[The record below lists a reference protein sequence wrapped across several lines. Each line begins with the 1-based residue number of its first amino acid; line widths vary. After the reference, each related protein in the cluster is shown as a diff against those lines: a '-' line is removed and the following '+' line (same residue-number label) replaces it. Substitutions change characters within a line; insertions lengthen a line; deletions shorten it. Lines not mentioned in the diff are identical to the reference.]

1 MVSAYGSSPAQIV
14 RIFVQKNE
22 SKAMKK
28 IIVALSFSA
37 CALSANIVIA
47 HEPNAEAKKN
57 LQATRQ
63 YYAQLI
69 AGPQGQQPRLAE
81 LNMLMT
87 MLPKGGDIHH
97 HYSGSI
103 YAETY
108 LDWVGQQGF
117 CIYRESDLANK
128 QAKFYVETRT
138 AYLTEANKHCAKV
151 EAIRKDSV
159 FYRELMSTWSVVDFD
174 NHVHAQ
180 VAPDQHFFN
189 TFSYF
194 SGISRY
200 STNLGLQLLKQQAKA
215 ENQQYLETMLKSAPI
230 TDHPEF
236 SAKIDALQADSS
248 KAAMHEA
255 FAQFADF
262 LAQDAAAQKKIADY
276 VQETTNDVAGI
287 SDADFTLRI
296 QTYVSRNS
304 APSKVFSSLYAAFA
318 ASHNH
323 PLIVGV
329 NIVGAEH
336 ALVAVRDYQLHMQM
350 FAFLKQR
357 FPNVRLSLH
366 AGELVLGI
374 VPPEHL
380 QHHMRSAMQV
390 AGAERIGH
398 GVDIMHEANPDQL
411 LADLKQGNVAVEI
424 NLTSNEFILGLKK
437 EAHPVAMYLRH
448 GTPFV
453 ISSDDAGVSRSNL
466 SREYFLFASRYT
478 PSYDSLKRTVYNSI
492 HYAFLSAAD
501 KTLQL
506 RQLDQR
512 FNQFEA
518 AAAKLARSA
527 KKSF

>member
-1 MVSAYGSSPAQIV
+1 M
-14 RIFVQKNE
+14 
-22 SKAMKK
+22 
-28 IIVALSFSA
+28 IVALCVSA
-37 CALSANIVIA
+37 IALPAVYTNVYASEAKSAADSV
-47 HEPNAEAKKN
+47 AKKN
-57 LQATRQ
+57 LQTTRQ

-69 AGPQGQQPRLAE
+69 AGTPGAQTRLAE

-97 HYSGSI
+97 HYTGSV

-108 LDWVGQQGF
+108 LDWIGQQGF
-117 CIYRESDLANK
+117 CIYRESDSTKKQEKFRIESRPAFLTDENK
-128 QAKFYVETRT
+128 SCLKAD
-138 AYLTEANKHCAKV
+138 
-151 EAIRKDSV
+151 AIRKDNL
-159 FYRELMSTWSVVDFD
+159 FYRELMSTWSVVDFG
-174 NHVHAQ
+174 NHVHPQ

-189 TFSYF
+189 TFGYF
-194 SGISRY
+194 SGISKY
-200 STNLGLQLLKQQAKA
+200 STNVGLKILKQQAKA

-230 TDHPEF
+230 TDHPEL
-236 SAKIDALQADSS
+236 SAKIDALQYSSS
-248 KAAMHEA
+248 KEA
-255 FAQFADF
+255 QTQAYKEAQTQAFEQFADF
-262 LAQDAAAQKKIADY
+262 LAKDAAAQKKIADY
-276 VQETTNDVAGI
+276 VQETINDTAGI
-287 SDADFTLRI
+287 DDADFTLRI

-318 ASHNH
+318 ASQNN

-336 ALVAVRDYQLHMQM
+336 ALVAVRDYDLHMQM

-357 FPNVRLSLH
+357 FPKVRLSLH

-380 QHHMRSAMQV
+380 QHHMRSALQI

-411 LADLKQGNVAVEI
+411 LAELKRRDVPVEI
-424 NLTSNEFILGLKK
+424 NLTSNDFILGLKQH
-437 EAHPVAMYLRH
+437 EHPVAMYLRH
-448 GTPFV
+448 DVPFV

-478 PSYDSLKRTVYNSI
+478 PSYDSLKKTVYNSI
-492 HYAFLSAAD
+492 RYSFLSPTDKAA
-501 KTLQL
+501 QM

-512 FNQFEA
+512 FAKFEA
-518 AAAKLARSA
+518 AAANLAKSA
-527 KKSF
+527 GSQF